1 MNQKH
6 KTIVKHKSLLDLNPC
21 ANGLQFAEKYHTL
34 QEAWDA
40 CDNPRWMVWYLRKTE
55 HPKLLSVGAASARTV
70 LPIFEKKYPDDKR
83 PRAALDAVDRYLL
96 HGTPIDISVRSAA
109 YAAYAAS
116 AFAFADAAYAAYAAY
131 AASADAADDAA
142 DAAAAKINMPNVI
155 RSIVP
160 KI

>member
-109 YAAYAAS
+109 YAAS
-116 AFAFADAAYAAYAAY
+116 AFAFAYAAY